1 MIIENTTLTELD
13 EDQLATIQ
21 GGAKAKSHPF
31 VYDTISTKIQAETF
45 KTVYSYD
52 RASTI
57 RKPDL
62 D

>member
-1 MIIENTTLTELD
+1 MTTETAKPTELA
-13 EDQLATIQ
+13 EDQLDTIQ
-21 GGAKAKSHPF
+21 GGAEAKSHPF
-31 VYDTISTKIQAETF
+31 VYDTISTKIQAEKF

-57 RKPDL
+57 RKTDL